1 MYAHTPDVGVSCA
14 VDTSQVPRTLSG
26 CGAMAAPQAGGGL
39 QRRASAPARG
49 AYGVGDEG
57 GAAARGLPMHF
68 LAHSGKK
75 KASKKERV
83 LCVSTFTAAAA
94 LLGALWLLWMLL
106 RANRAQGRTLVS
118 HYNGWK
124 ARRAAHRAAMR
135 RRPRVVATRPHA
147 RRGPGDVADARRKRR
162 RRTTS
167 Y

>member
-14 VDTSQVPRTLSG
+14 VDASQVPRTLSG
-26 CGAMAAPQAGGGL
+26 FGAMAAPQAGGGL

-75 KASKKERV
+75 KASQKERV

-94 LLGALWLLWMLL
+94 LLGALCLLWMLL

-124 ARRAAHRAAMR
+124 ARRIARRDACAKER
-135 RRPRVVATRPHA
+135 RRRGCARG
-147 RRGPGDVADARRKRR
+147 RRGPGDVVDARRKRR